1 MLTGMYRK
9 GEKGRAEGFGGNV
22 FQAENSAQRTAT
34 LDTVIAVADEL
45 GVSPDQVAIAWAG
58 THGAVPMI
66 GPRSLEQLASNLGA
80 LAISLPADPI
90 ARLDR
95 ARALD
100 PPPPARSATPWP
112 PEQAPRGV
120 A

>member
-1 MLTGMYRK
+1 MTHAVCVAAAQFEHIFVQRPPEADLFPASKARCLGIVTWSPLGGGMLTGKYRK

-58 THGAVPMI
+58 TQD
-66 GPRSLEQLASNLGA
+66 RKST
-80 LAISLPADPI
+80 
-90 ARLDR
+90 RLN
-95 ARALD
+95 
-100 PPPPARSATPWP
+100 SSH
-112 PEQAPRGV
+112 
-120 A
+120 

>member
-1 MLTGMYRK
+1 MLSLH
-9 GEKGRAEGFGGNV
+9 AALPICNV

-80 LAISLPADPI
+80 LAISLTADQL
-90 ARLDR
+90 ARLDSVS
-95 ARALD
+95 ALD
-100 PPPPARSATPWP
+100 PQAPARTATPWTS
-112 PEQAPRGV
+112 EEADRTSTRLHSSN
-120 A
+120 

>member
-1 MLTGMYRK
+1 MQKTAYEVRISDWSSDVCSSDLRGIVTWSPLGGGMLTGKYRK

-58 THGAVPMI
+58 TQD
-66 GPRSLEQLASNLGA
+66 RKST
-80 LAISLPADPI
+80 
-90 ARLDR
+90 RLN
-95 ARALD
+95 
-100 PPPPARSATPWP
+100 SSH
-112 PEQAPRGV
+112 
-120 A
+120 